1 MLTMDYPAYLATMPM
16 HAITEVYG
24 EDGLRE
30 RYRLEIQRFAA
41 DERERL
47 ADALE
52 LAARLHRDD
61 RRVREPYV
69 NHLLRV
75 AIRVMHHYEVSD
87 VDVIAAAVL
96 HDTVEDHP
104 DELAGTPGA
113 TAQDALAVLAARF
126 GARTAKLVQA
136 VTNPVYDP
144 DLDKHEQ
151 YRQHVR
157 ESLEREPWARVLK
170 VSDFT
175 DNGVGVIHTTGP
187 KVASSAAKYRPLV
200 PVLRELVARPDTPL
214 SRLVKQH
221 IFRQLDLAE
230 ERFAAILDPAR

>member
-1 MLTMDYPAYLATMPM
+1 MLTMDYPPYLATMPM

-30 RYRLEIQRFAA
+30 RYRLEIQRFAD

-52 LAARLHRDD
+52 LAAQLHRDD
-61 RRVREPYV
+61 RRVREPYL

-113 TAQDALAVLAARF
+113 TAEDALAVLATRF
-126 GARTAKLVQA
+126 GSRTAQLVRA

-144 DLDKHEQ
+144 AVDKHEQ

-157 ESLEREPWARVLK
+157 DSLEREPWARVLK

-187 KVASSAAKYRPLV
+187 KVSSR
-200 PVLRELVARPDTPL
+200 RRNTARWCRSCVSWSPGPT
-214 SRLVKQH
+214 R
-221 IFRQLDLAE
+221 RC
-230 ERFAAILDPAR
+230 RGW

>member
-1 MLTMDYPAYLATMPM
+1 MEYPAYLATMPM

-30 RYRLEIQRFAA
+30 RYRLEIQRFDPA
-41 DERERL
+41 ERQRL
-47 ADALE
+47 VEALE
-52 LAARLHRDD
+52 LATRLHKDD

-87 VDVIAAAVL
+87 VDVIVAAVL

-104 DELAGTPGA
+104 DELAGVPGA
-113 TAQDALAVLAARF
+113 TAEAALAVLAARF
-126 GARTAKLVQA
+126 GTRTAQLVAA

-144 DLDKHEQ
+144 DVDKHTQ

-157 ESLEREPWARVLK
+157 DSLEREPWARVLK

-230 ERFAAILDPAR
+230 ERFAAILDPA